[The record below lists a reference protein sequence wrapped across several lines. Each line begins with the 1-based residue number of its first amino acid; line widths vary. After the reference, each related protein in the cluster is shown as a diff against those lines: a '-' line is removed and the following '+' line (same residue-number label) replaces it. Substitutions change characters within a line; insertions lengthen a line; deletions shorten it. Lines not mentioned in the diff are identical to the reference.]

1 MEIFKLGKISDKL
14 CEYFVKP
21 ICPYACFEY
30 LYRNFLSSS
39 DFLKVTP
46 GSKAAMKGMLAGDQI
61 VAINGSATEQL
72 THMEAQNLIKNA
84 GNRLQLQL
92 K

>member
-1 MEIFKLGKISDKL
+1 
-14 CEYFVKP
+14 
-21 ICPYACFEY
+21 
-30 LYRNFLSSS
+30 
-39 DFLKVTP
+39 
-46 GSKAAMKGMLAGDQI
+46 MKGMLAGDQI

-72 THMEAQNLIKNA
+72 THMEAQNLIKSA

>member
-1 MEIFKLGKISDKL
+1 MNIIYKTLWIFISKFLGL
-14 CEYFVKP
+14 
-21 ICPYACFEY
+21 
-30 LYRNFLSSS
+30 S

-61 VAINGSATEQL
+61 IAINGSATEQL
-72 THMEAQNLIKNA
+72 THMEAQNLIKSA